1 MKNTW
6 QDVGVQVQ
14 VQHVSFS
21 PSSIYLW
28 ERKPKDS
35 VQWNLISANK
45 DVHSTKLTGL
55 TEITNPSE
63 KTSKQILSFL
73 NSLIDCNNPAF
84 LKTLAEKSQNEI
96 TQFYKEDPGELRQNR
111 YVLYELRI
119 VLSISLPPGL
129 EFGARDN
136 FTWTTKSGQE
146 VKTTQRSTE
155 VIVSTDAV
163 IIDYENSNIVISLQQ
178 WAGLNLLQKAKEEG
192 VELIF
197 STNVS
202 NPWDIEPL

>member
-1 MKNTW
+1 LPANINSLPKN
-6 QDVGVQVQ
+6 
-14 VQHVSFS
+14 VSSFIEQYGLLS
-21 PSSIYLW
+21 GGEKVLVAVSGGP
-28 ERKPKDS
+28 DS
-35 VQWNLISANK
+35 VCL
-45 DVHSTKLTGL
+45 LY
-55 TEITNPSE
+55 
-63 KTSKQILSFL
+63 FL

-111 YVLYELRI
+111 YVLYKLRI

-163 IIDYENSNIVISLQQ
+163 TIDYENSHIVISLQQ
-178 WAGLNLLQKAKEEG
+178 WAGLNLIQKAREEG
-192 VELIF
+192 VELLL

-202 NPWDIEPL
+202 NLWNIEPS